1 MSRKKTALVA
11 AAACF
16 VLYFVSYAHAP
27 ALGAVLF
34 YASLALLVAAAVFH
48 FSERAAARRRRELA
62 AEEDLK
68 LEQDEMFEDEA
79 GIVEPGCEAGDPAQR
94 RGDGTSAEIE
104 TVVMGP
110 EMLVPEF
117 DDDMGAFPFRLHELP
132 TLTSVVRS
140 PVSGTV
146 FSTRR
151 YYYLD
156 AETLQDAMRC
166 ISALEFLIEQ
176 QTLAIGGI
184 PPLKTDFRKLR
195 AARPDDT
202 EEQLERNTPWLS
214 VNRRTPTGRVPKY
227 PFSFTFDTWTGDR
240 DSLESN
246 GDISFA
252 RDGSVGK
259 ARIFYRSKS
268 AQYSCYFKVFDGSAD
283 LSVIDYQPTYGD
295 TVTLYRRA

>member
-1 MSRKKTALVA
+1 MSRKKTALIA
-11 AAACF
+11 AAGCF

-27 ALGAVLF
+27 ELGAVLF

-48 FSERAAARRRRELA
+48 LSERAGARRRRELA
-62 AEEDLK
+62 AGADLER
-68 LEQDEMFEDEA
+68 EQVEMFEDA
-79 GIVEPGCEAGDPAQR
+79 GVEPGYEEDDHAPSGD
-94 RGDGTSAEIE
+94 DGTSAEIE
-104 TVVMGP
+104 TGVMGP
-110 EMLVPEF
+110 EMMVPEF

-176 QTLAIGGI
+176 QTIAIGGI

-195 AARPDDT
+195 AASTDDT

-214 VNRRTPTGRVPKY
+214 VNRRTPTGRAPKY
-227 PFSFTFDTWTGDR
+227 PFSVTFDTWTGAR

-268 AQYSCYFKVFDGSAD
+268 AQYNCYFKVFDGSAD
-283 LSVIDYQPTYGD
+283 LSVIDYQPIYGD
-295 TVTLYRRA
+295 TVTLYRHQ